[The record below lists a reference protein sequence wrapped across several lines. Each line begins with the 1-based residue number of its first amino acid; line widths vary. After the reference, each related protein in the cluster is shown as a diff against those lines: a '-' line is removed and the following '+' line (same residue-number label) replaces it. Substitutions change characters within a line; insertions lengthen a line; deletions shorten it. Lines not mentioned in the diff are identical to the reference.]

1 MITVEVKLTA
11 TGKVGVN
18 NHYAENSFV
27 TPINLSW
34 EEAQKYYRIGKIIN
48 MGLWYDSACREHEDD
63 LMRITEVRLISEN

>member
-1 MITVEVKLTA
+1 MITVEVKVAA

-34 EEAQKYYRIGKIIN
+34 KEAQEYYRVGKIIN
-48 MGLWYDSACREHEDD
+48 MGLWYDSACNEHEDD
-63 LMRITEVRLISEN
+63 LMRIVSCTLVSEN